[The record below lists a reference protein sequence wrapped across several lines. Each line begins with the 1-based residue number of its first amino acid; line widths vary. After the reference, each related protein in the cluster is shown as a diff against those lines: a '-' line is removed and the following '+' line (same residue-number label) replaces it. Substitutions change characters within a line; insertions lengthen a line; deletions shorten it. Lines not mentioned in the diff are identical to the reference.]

1 MMGMDNDWDAEAIL
15 EVKSTE
21 EQIRKSREDSRGF
34 GLAAVLLHLHQR
46 ATTFLGSPAWRR
58 KSPAKY
64 AYAR

>member
-46 ATTFLGSPAWRR
+46 ATTFLGSPA
-58 KSPAKY
+58 
-64 AYAR
+64 